1 MGRSYHLVLKFT
13 GREDEEI
20 YNRQRIE
27 VQLRTKLQHV
37 WATAVEAAD
46 VVRREDL
53 KGGKGNAG
61 WLRLFALMSSETAAL
76 EGTVLVPGLSR
87 QVECR
92 EELRLLNENLE
103 AVNNLAR
110 WNSAIKF
117 TDQIHTSLS
126 KVYVIQYDPDTNTVT
141 VEPAARISQ
150 GYENLIQ
157 EEQGHERRDTVFV
170 EIDRAEDLK
179 QAYPNYFLDVGVFNY
194 LLLAAINNRSA
205 AEMREVLSPL
215 FPKQQSPELRRRY
228 RAIWRFGRWA
238 GI

>member
-1 MGRSYHLVLKFT
+1 M
-13 GREDEEI
+13 
-20 YNRQRIE
+20 
-27 VQLRTKLQHV
+27 
-37 WATAVEAAD
+37 
-46 VVRREDL
+46 
-53 KGGKGNAG
+53 
-61 WLRLFALMSSETAAL
+61 
-76 EGTVLVPGLSR
+76 
-87 QVECR
+87 
-92 EELRLLNENLE
+92 
-103 AVNNLAR
+103 
-110 WNSAIKF
+110 
-117 TDQIHTSLS
+117 HTSLS

-194 LLLAAINNRSA
+194 LLLAAMNNRSA

-238 GI
+238 GISMRSSGRCGASRSGARRGCSLAPTAVASAPRRCSR